1 MKLNLEIKDKSNG
14 EELLKIDE
22 FRKHIRKTEP
32 HKHKNY
38 FEIIF
43 LSKGSGWHSIDYQTF
58 EVKPPVLFFIRR
70 EQVHHWDLKS
80 EPEGSVLILKKDF
93 FDQSTDKHLTQLLS
107 QLSVLTSVQLPKN
120 QTIEPLLSILLH
132 EFRSI
137 NNYKR
142 PIIEGLLKTLFAKI
156 LTIPLSERKKSEG
169 HHDTFHAFRELLS
182 NSETIKNNV
191 GYYAE
196 MLNTSPQN
204 LNTICRNQISQSASQ
219 IIADYIINEAKRLLE
234 YTSQPVSKIAYE
246 LEFKDPSHFIKF
258 FKRHANCTPQSF
270 RQKIT

>member
-1 MKLNLEIKDKSNG
+1 MKLSLEIKDKSSP

-58 EVKPPVLFFIRR
+58 EVKPQVLFFIRR
-70 EQVHHWDLKS
+70 EQVHHWNLNS
-80 EPEGSVLILKKDF
+80 EPEGYVLILKKEF
-93 FDQSTDKHLTQLLS
+93 FDQGTDKHLSQLLS
-107 QLSVLTSVQLPKN
+107 QLSTLTSIQLPKN
-120 QTIEPLLSILLH
+120 HTIEPLLSILLH

-142 PIIEGLLKTLFAKI
+142 PIIEGLLKALFAKI
-156 LTIPLSERKKSEG
+156 LTIPISDRKKSEG
-169 HHDTFHAFRELLS
+169 HHDTFHAFHELLS
-182 NSETIKNNV
+182 TSETIKNNV
-191 GYYAE
+191 AYYAN
-196 MLNTSPQN
+196 MLSTSPQN
-204 LNTICRNQISQSASQ
+204 LNTICRHQVGQSASQ
-219 IIADYIINEAKRLLE
+219 IVAEYIMNEAKRLLE
-234 YTSQPVSKIAYE
+234 YTSLPVSKIAYE

>member
-1 MKLNLEIKDKSNG
+1 MKLSLEIKDKSTPA
-14 EELLKIDE
+14 ELVKAEE

-58 EVKPPVLFFIRR
+58 EVMPPILFFIRR
-70 EQVHHWDLKS
+70 EQLHYWNLTS
-80 EPEGSVLILKKDF
+80 EPEGYVLMLKRDF
-93 FDQSTDKHLTQLLS
+93 LDQSTDGELS
-107 QLSVLTSVQLPKN
+107 QLLTKLSSLCSIQIPDYETVDSILK
-120 QTIEPLLSILLH
+120 LLSIELKAANH
-132 EFRSI
+132 
-137 NNYKR
+137 YKR
-142 PIIEGLLKTLFAKI
+142 PMIEGLLKSLFAKI
-156 LTIPLSERKKSEG
+156 LSFPRTKEKSELNR
-169 HHDTFHAFRELLS
+169 HDTFHAFHELLS
-182 NSETIKNNV
+182 TSETIKNNV
-191 GYYAE
+191 AYYAE

-204 LNTICRNQISQSASQ
+204 LNAICRTQTGQSASQ
-219 IIADYIINEAKRLLE
+219 IIATFIINEAKRLLE
-234 YTSQPVSKIAYE
+234 YTSLPVSKIAYE